1 MTAPPPTRADTDPIP
16 PPRVSEREA
25 REAALDPAVLI
36 RAARSAHAA
45 RLEVLENLREDPDR
59 VNAFRAAVACAVTH
73 DGARRVV
80 VLDAGCTGGALAVE
94 AALAGAEQV
103 VAFEPNPTL
112 ATLVRETASRVL
124 PPADLR
130 RLAVLETDAARVEA
144 CDGDGAAWC
153 VRAHHLPSVGARPPE
168 PHEPDSPLFSRGAS
182 SFVAT
187 EKADC
192 LVLGAFAV
200 ADAVGMAARAVA
212 LAELRDSGVFDAL
225 LRTTDTTRDDRD
237 GSVLDGSRGIN
248 VIPRRTRLFAQAV
261 AGSNLN
267 DARALR
273 RIDARLLFSS
283 GIKKKEKS
291 GDVFHDSPPLTG
303 GLCPAAAQMR
313 VRARFREDLVTRVSD
328 VFEMTK
334 FPDAS
339 IERKNRHDWVPDLA
353 PSALRFLETRAP
365 VAGDDE
371 RTRAMSW
378 WWMDVGA
385 RWMDGGDGNE
395 GMRDVVVLS
404 SAPGDAASAET
415 DRTVTFTASFPF
427 PIAFPFPTAGK
438 GSASDS
444 VDARFV
450 DGVCS
455 CGAHAVWGLDGVA
468 RWNDSETARRLA
480 SGIAEVTR
488 RAGADRGALLDLSD
502 GPRMSVLAASFLSF
516 SHEANETNARLFR
529 GDDDAEF
536 LETDR
541 EFPKTRGKK
550 RNTVLCVERDAGSAR
565 FSRGV
570 ARASGFDSDTIKVA
584 ALDPGGDAEG
594 RFFFSSGNA
603 SDDERRVPDD
613 DGEEAL
619 PVLEPCSNASDCET
633 HMDKEPK
640 QTTAVTGPEQN
651 IDVQQH
657 TVTVRVGAGAEA
669 RDARLAEAHADA
681 DVSAANA
688 SAAYRKSRAKADA
701 ICAKLA
707 ATRDAYRAAVLAA
720 MADVRLPNANVFE
733 TSRLEGDDF
742 VVAFDAGYDPRP
754 EDDFL
759 FAAYCDWRTATRDG
773 LALESNAKSAR
784 RDREDRSNR
793 HLHDARV
800 TAKLERLGLGGVDFE
815 EVEADPRVARAA
827 AVWLALAEAFAEAEE
842 AAAADLTRAQEARQ
856 RALAAAGQH
865 AATLR
870 GAAESALGKTPAWVF
885 LCDPFSFVSFGS
897 SLSRELSGALRWG
910 DGALAETLRR
920 RLWARRAGIL
930 YVNHLSVPR
939 EAVIAVAAVSCPG
952 LRARFEP
959 ELKGKSLLERA
970 FSKEESSSR
979 VFHHDANEDASSSA
993 AIALRE
999 RLARAFAAPSPN
1011 GDANEEF
1018 ANEESALYRFPASN
1032 DFGPFVPPTPT
1043 YLDDV
1048 AHAVVSRPTVAARV
1062 DLAGDGYDRARFAWG
1077 GGGDAVVE
1085 VSGSSLAS
1093 PRGDDSNDDSNAAT
1107 VVDALVFWTEFDVG
1121 DGGPRLSTG
1130 PASVGSPNDKARRL
1144 LARDAQGVFFLDS
1157 PLRLSEARSARF
1169 FVETR
1174 LELETENASRDGK
1187 RGGGVGHVEARVR
1200 TTVTRGEP
1208 SGRAS

>member
-36 RAARSAHAA
+36 CAARSAHAA

-94 AALAGAEQV
+94 AARAGAEQV
-103 VAFEPNPTL
+103 VAFEPDPTL
-112 ATLVRETASRVL
+112 ATLVRETASLVL

-130 RLAVLETDAARVEA
+130 RLVVLETDAARVEA

-153 VRAHHLPSVGARPPE
+153 VRAHDLPSFGALSGARAKE
-168 PHEPDSPLFSRGAS
+168 PHDPDELFSRAS

-200 ADAVGMAARAVA
+200 ADAVGMAERADA

-225 LRTTDTTRDDRD
+225 LRTTDTRDDRD
-237 GSVLDGSRGIN
+237 GSRDGSRVG

-283 GIKKKEKS
+283 GVKKRKKS
-291 GDVFHDSPPLTG
+291 GDVFHDASPLTG
-303 GLCPAAAQMR
+303 GLCPAAEQMR
-313 VRARFREDLVTRVSD
+313 VRARFREDTVTRVSD
-328 VFEMTK
+328 VLEMTK
-334 FPDAS
+334 IPDAK
-339 IERKNRHDWVPDLA
+339 IECTGKKNRRDWVPDLA
-353 PSALRFLETRAP
+353 PSALRARVP
-365 VAGDDE
+365 DDGGW
-371 RTRAMSW
+371 MSW

-385 RWMDGGDGNE
+385 RWMDGGDGND
-395 GMRDVVVLS
+395 GMRDAVVLS
-404 SAPGDAASAET
+404 SAPGDAASAPFR
-415 DRTVTFTASFPF
+415 DRTVTFTASAPF
-427 PIAFPFPTAGK
+427 PIATEKAD
-438 GSASDS
+438 GSVPGASDA
-444 VDARFV
+444 VDARSAN
-450 DGVCS
+450 DKNACS
-455 CGAHAVWGLDGVA
+455 CGAHALWGVDGVA
-468 RWNDSETARRLA
+468 RWNDSESARRLA
-480 SGIAEVTR
+480 RGIAEVTR

-502 GPRMSVLAASFLSF
+502 GPRMSVLAASSF
-516 SHEANETNARLFR
+516 VFVAETNALRDTLAA
-529 GDDDAEF
+529 DADREF
-536 LETDR
+536 LES
-541 EFPKTRGKK
+541 PKTTHTEKK
-550 RNTVLCVERDAGSAR
+550 NTVLCVERDAGSAR

-570 ARASGFDSDTIKVA
+570 ARASGFESDAVKVA
-584 ALDPGGDAEG
+584 ALDPGGDVEG
-594 RFFFSSGNA
+594 CFFF
-603 SDDERRVPDD
+603 DDR
-613 DGEEAL
+613 EAL
-619 PVLEPCSNASDCET
+619 PLLEPANASERET
-633 HMDKEPK
+633 LFIKEPK
-640 QTTAVTGPEQN
+640 KTTTPVITGPEQRSIQS
-651 IDVQQH
+651 IDAH
-657 TVTVRVGAGAEA
+657 TTVTVRVGAGAEA
-669 RDARLAEAHADA
+669 LDARLAEARADA
-681 DVSAANA
+681 DVSAADA
-688 SAAYRKSRAKADA
+688 SAAYRKSRAKLEA

-707 ATRDAYRAAVLAA
+707 ATRDAYRTAVLAA
-720 MADVRLPNANVFE
+720 MADVRLPNTTHE
-733 TSRLEGDDF
+733 TALEGDDF
-742 VVAFDAGYDPRP
+742 LFREVAFDAGYDPRP

-759 FAAYCDWRTATRDG
+759 FAAYCDRVASRSTP
-773 LALESNAKSAR
+773 AR
-784 RDREDRSNR
+784 RDRS
-793 HLHDARV
+793 DARV
-800 TAKLERLGLGGVDFE
+800 TAELERLGLGGVDFE

-827 AVWLALAEAFAEAEE
+827 AVWLALAEALAEAEE
-842 AAAADLTRAQEARQ
+842 AADADLTRAQEARL
-856 RALAAAGQH
+856 RAQAAAGQH

-885 LCDPFSFVSFGS
+885 LCDPFSFVSLGPK
-897 SLSRELSGALRWG
+897 SRKLSGALRWG
-910 DGALAETLRR
+910 DAALAEMLRR
-920 RLWARRAGIL
+920 RLWARRAGLL
-930 YVNHLSVPR
+930 YVNHFSVPR

-959 ELKGKSLLERA
+959 ELKGARALERA
-970 FSKEESSSR
+970 SSR
-979 VFHHDANEDASSSA
+979 RLTRVFDDANEDEDASSSA

-999 RLARAFAAPSPN
+999 RLSRAFAAPSPN
-1011 GDANEEF
+1011 EATTNEAFRERNIP
-1018 ANEESALYRFPASN
+1018 AASN
-1032 DFGPFVPPTPT
+1032 DGPFGPFVPPTPT

-1048 AHAVVSRPTVAARV
+1048 AHAVVSRPAVAARV
-1062 DLAGDGYDRARFAWG
+1062 DLTGDGYDRARFAWG

-1093 PRGDDSNDDSNAAT
+1093 PRGDNDESNAAT

-1157 PLRLSEARSARF
+1157 PLRLSESRSARF

-1174 LELETENASRDGK
+1174 LELETENASL
-1187 RGGGVGHVEARVR
+1187 RGGRVGHVEARVR
-1200 TTVTRGEP
+1200 TTVTRGEA

>member
-1 MTAPPPTRADTDPIP
+1 MQAQ
-16 PPRVSEREA
+16 SK
-25 REAALDPAVLI
+25 
-36 RAARSAHAA
+36 
-45 RLEVLENLREDPDR
+45 
-59 VNAFRAAVACAVTH
+59 C
-73 DGARRVV
+73 GAK
-80 VLDAGCTGGALAVE
+80 
-94 AALAGAEQV
+94 
-103 VAFEPNPTL
+103 
-112 ATLVRETASRVL
+112 
-124 PPADLR
+124 
-130 RLAVLETDAARVEA
+130 
-144 CDGDGAAWC
+144 
-153 VRAHHLPSVGARPPE
+153 E
-168 PHEPDSPLFSRGAS
+168 PHEPDAS

-200 ADAVGMAARAVA
+200 ADAVGMAARANA

-225 LRTTDTTRDDRD
+225 LRTTDTRDDRD
-237 GSVLDGSRGIN
+237 GSLINGGSLIN

-283 GIKKKEKS
+283 GIKKKKKS
-291 GDVFHDSPPLTG
+291 GDVLHDSPPLTG

-313 VRARFREDLVTRVSD
+313 VRARFREDTVTRVSD

-334 FPDAS
+334 IPENPAS
-339 IERKNRHDWVPDLA
+339 IEPKKKNRHDWVPELA
-353 PSALRFLETRAP
+353 PSALRARAP

-371 RTRAMSW
+371 RTHAMSW

-395 GMRDVVVLS
+395 GMRDAVVLS
-404 SAPGDAASAET
+404 SAPGDAASAES
-415 DRTVTFTASFPF
+415 DRTVTFTA
-427 PIAFPFPTAGK
+427 FPTAGI
-438 GSASDS
+438 GSSASDAERLARS
-444 VDARFV
+444 VDGSERLA
-450 DGVCS
+450 CS
-455 CGAHAVWGLDGVA
+455 CGAHALWGVDGVA

-480 SGIAEVTR
+480 RGIAEVTR
-488 RAGADRGALLDLSD
+488 SAGADRGALLDLSD
-502 GPRMSVLAASFLSF
+502 GPRMSVLAASSF
-516 SHEANETNARLFR
+516 SFVAETNVRF
-529 GDDDAEF
+529 DDDAARDA
-536 LETDR
+536 DR
-541 EFPKTRGKK
+541 EFPKTTKTTQK

-565 FSRGV
+565 FSRRV
-570 ARASGFDSDTIKVA
+570 ARASGFESDTVKVA
-584 ALDPGGDAEG
+584 ALDRRGGDAEG
-594 RFFFSSGNA
+594 RFFSGNA
-603 SDDERRVPDD
+603 SNDECFRVPDD
-613 DGEEAL
+613 RREAV
-619 PVLEPCSNASDCET
+619 PVLEPANASDCET
-633 HMDKEPK
+633 RKEPK
-640 QTTAVTGPEQN
+640 ETPVTGPEQN
-651 IDVQQH
+651 IDAH

-669 RDARLAEAHADA
+669 RDARLAEARADA
-681 DVSAANA
+681 DVSAADA

-701 ICAKLA
+701 MSAKLA

-720 MADVRLPNANVFE
+720 MADVRLPTATHE

-742 VVAFDAGYDPRP
+742 VVAFEAGYDPRP

-759 FAAYCDWRTATRDG
+759 FAAYCEWRNASR
-773 LALESNAKSAR
+773 ALESNAESAR
-784 RDREDRSNR
+784 HDRS
-793 HLHDARV
+793 DARV

-885 LCDPFSFVSFGS
+885 LCDPFSFVSFGPK
-897 SLSRELSGALRWG
+897 SRELSGALRWG

-959 ELKGKSLLERA
+959 ELKGALERA
-970 FSKEESSSR
+970 FSKEESSR
-979 VFHHDANEDASSSA
+979 VFHDANEDASSSA

-1018 ANEESALYRFPASN
+1018 REESTMRFPASN
-1032 DFGPFVPPTPT
+1032 DRPFVPPTPT

-1085 VSGSSLAS
+1085 VPGSSLALLS
-1093 PRGDDSNDDSNAAT
+1093 KGRGDDSNDDSNAAT

-1157 PLRLSEARSARF
+1157 PLRLSEARHARF

-1174 LELETENASRDGK
+1174 LELETENASRDGN
-1187 RGGGVGHVEARVR
+1187 RGRVGHVEARVR
-1200 TTVTRGEP
+1200 TTVTRGEA